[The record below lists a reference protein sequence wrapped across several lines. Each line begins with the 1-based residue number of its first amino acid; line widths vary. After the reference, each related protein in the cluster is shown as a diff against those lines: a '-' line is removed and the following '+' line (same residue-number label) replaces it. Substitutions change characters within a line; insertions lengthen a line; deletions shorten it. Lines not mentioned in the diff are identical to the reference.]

1 MILDIIFRS
10 IIFKEIIEMYV
21 LDIIKEKIMEI
32 IIEKVIRIIIE
43 IIIGIIIE
51 IIIGGNIGGIIGSFD
66 IFKKKFFDLI
76 EGFVFIFIV
85 II

>member
-10 IIFKEIIEMYV
+10 IIFKEIIEIYV

-32 IIEKVIRIIIE
+32 IIEKVIRL
-43 IIIGIIIE
+43 IIE
-51 IIIGGNIGGIIGSFD
+51 IIIGGNIEGIIGSFD

-76 EGFVFIFIV
+76 EGLVFIFIV
-85 II
+85 IIWMLYFL